1 MPVLVAAL
9 VLVGLLAVASM
20 LCTLL
25 LVRRMRQFETELSR
39 ALNRNSAV
47 PTPIRAGTPLPAFS
61 TVTVDGTPVT
71 GADLRGGPAL
81 LGYFST
87 TCPSCEEAL
96 PSFLA
101 AAADFPGGR
110 ARVLAV
116 VSGDPADARLLA
128 ERLAPAALTVTEGP
142 AGPIGTGLVV
152 DLLPGFAL
160 LDEHGRVTHSAVT
173 LDDLPA
179 LTAA

>member
-25 LVRRMRQFETELSR
+25 LVRRMRQFETDLSR
-39 ALNRNSAV
+39 ALNRNSAA
-47 PTPIRAGTPLPAFS
+47 PTPIRPGTALPAF
-61 TVTVDGTPVT
+61 TAVTVDGDPV
-71 GADLRGGPAL
+71 ADSDFRGGPAL

-96 PSFLA
+96 PSFLEA
-101 AAADFPGGR
+101 AAQFPGGR

-116 VSGDPADARLLA
+116 VAGEPGAA
-128 ERLAPAALTVTEGP
+128 AALAAPLAAVARTVTEPVTG
-142 AGPIGTGLVV
+142 GIGRGLAV

-160 LDEHGRVTHSAVT
+160 LDEHGHVTHSAVT
-173 LDDLPA
+173 LADLPA